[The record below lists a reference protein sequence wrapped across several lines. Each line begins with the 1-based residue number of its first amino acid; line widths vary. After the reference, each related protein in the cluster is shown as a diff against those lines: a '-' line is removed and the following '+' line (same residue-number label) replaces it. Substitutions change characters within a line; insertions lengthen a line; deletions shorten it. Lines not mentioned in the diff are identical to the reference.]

1 METIRFDRKITSYG
15 FCLIHTGFVP
25 DCQEV
30 VFFTYVLPHSVPFGD
45 EWKAAFSPCGLNI
58 LRLFD
63 ESTYTNKA
71 YSKRGGS

>member
-1 METIRFDRKITSYG
+1 MDSAW
-15 FCLIHTGFVP
+15 IHTGFVP

-45 EWKAAFSPCGLNI
+45 EWKADFSPCVLNI

-71 YSKRGGS
+71 YSKR